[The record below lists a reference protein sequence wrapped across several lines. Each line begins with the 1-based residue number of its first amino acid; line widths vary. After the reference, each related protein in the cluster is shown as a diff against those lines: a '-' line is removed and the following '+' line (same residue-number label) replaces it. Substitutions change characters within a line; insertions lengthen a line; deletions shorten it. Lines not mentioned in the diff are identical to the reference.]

1 MWYMKEITDYGKVF
15 ETLIEKTEEYIL
27 GNNLHAMVLGIS
39 GGIDS
44 TVVAAICHEVSKR
57 TNIPLIGRSLPT
69 KFNKEGEI
77 TTADLVGKA
86 FCTDYKKVDIHLAY
100 CALRTGFNSEEISV
114 EHPEKYPIA
123 NGNIQARLRMI
134 YLYNLASIH
143 RGLVM
148 DTDNLTENNLG
159 YFTIHGD
166 VGDFNP
172 IGGLWK
178 TEVFEL
184 AKWLLSYYS
193 FQIPHNMYEATSEQ
207 LEKAGKVF
215 QRGKAIKESLQ
226 LKPTAGLGI
235 TNNDLE
241 EIGAES
247 YEQVDNILK
256 EILAWKYMTL
266 WVNKVPI
273 DQTTPWEQRNAFLE
287 EQQMLDIPIKV
298 IMAVTD
304 RHFKSE
310 FKRKQ
315 LPIKITRDE
324 IV

>member
-1 MWYMKEITDYGKVF
+1 MKEITDYGKVF
-15 ETLIEKTEEYIL
+15 ETLIEKTAKYL
-27 GNNLHAMVLGIS
+27 VDNNIKAQILGIS

-44 TVVAAICHEVSKR
+44 TVVAAICHEVSER
-57 TNIPLIGRSLPT
+57 TNIPLIGRSLPS
-69 KFNKEGEI
+69 KYNKEGET

-86 FCTDYKKVDIHLAY
+86 FCNDYKVFNINDLYHSCVMQITHKE
-100 CALRTGFNSEEISV
+100 TGSTKYTVADNGNIERV
-114 EHPEKYPIA
+114 ENTFQTTLA

-143 RGLVM
+143 KGLVM

-159 YFTIHGD
+159 YFTNHGD

-178 TEVFEL
+178 TEVFKL
-184 AKWLLSYYS
+184 AEYLIDFYRMTG
-193 FQIPHNMYEATSEQ
+193 QIDRSIAMFNSW
-207 LEKAGKVF
+207 
-215 QRGKAIKESLQ
+215 S

-247 YEQVDNILK
+247 YDQVDRILQCLTDNS
-256 EILAWKYMTL
+256 ISTDT
-266 WVNKVPI
+266 I
-273 DQTTPWEQRNAFLE
+273 D
-287 EQQMLDIPIKV
+287 DIPDAILE
-298 IMAVTD
+298 AVVK
-304 RHFKSE
+304 RHNASK

>member
-1 MWYMKEITDYGKVF
+1 MTEIKDYGVVF
-15 ETLIEKTEEYIL
+15 ETIVTKTAEYLIQ
-27 GNNLHAMVLGIS
+27 NNIKAQVIGIS

-44 TVVAAICHEVSKR
+44 TVVAAICHEVSER

-69 KFNKEGEI
+69 TNNKTNEVS
-77 TTADLVGKA
+77 TADLVGKA
-86 FCTDYKKVDIHLAY
+86 FCNDYKVYPIDRFYHQFMIDIVHKE
-100 CALRTGFNSEEISV
+100 TGSV
-114 EHPEKYPIA
+114 RYIQNEYTGEFTIDLEDCLKFQTPIA

-143 RGLVM
+143 KGLVM

-178 TEVFEL
+178 TEVFKL
-184 AKWLLSYYS
+184 AEYLIDFYRMTG
-193 FQIPHNMYEATSEQ
+193 QIDRSIAMFNSW
-207 LEKAGKVF
+207 
-215 QRGKAIKESLQ
+215 S

-247 YEQVDNILK
+247 YDQVDRILQCLTDNS
-256 EILAWKYMTL
+256 ISTDT
-266 WVNKVPI
+266 I
-273 DQTTPWEQRNAFLE
+273 D
-287 EQQMLDIPIKV
+287 DIPDAILD
-298 IMAVTD
+298 AVVK
-304 RHFKSE
+304 RHNASK